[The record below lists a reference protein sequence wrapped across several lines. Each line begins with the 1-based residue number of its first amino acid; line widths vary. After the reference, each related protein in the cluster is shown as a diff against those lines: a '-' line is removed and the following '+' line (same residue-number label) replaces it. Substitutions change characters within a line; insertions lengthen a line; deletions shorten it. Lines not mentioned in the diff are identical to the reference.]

1 MSECESG
8 PQRPT
13 TALLYLAR
21 VQAVTLTKV
30 LRLRPVGRRA
40 ILHLRP
46 LEAADV
52 VSYALFVVHTD
63 IIGTGGERLG
73 SPLCHLGNWFFLFS
87 YQRKC
92 GRGSKLNR
100 RYMR

>member
-13 TALLYLAR
+13 TALLDLTT
-21 VQAVTLTKV
+21 VQAVTLTKI
-30 LRLRPVGRRA
+30 LGLRPVGRRA
-40 ILHLRP
+40 IFHLRS

-63 IIGTGGERLG
+63 IIGTGGG
-73 SPLCHLGNWFFLFS
+73 ASGVAPVPLRQLVFS
-87 YQRKC
+87 
-92 GRGSKLNR
+92 L
-100 RYMR
+100 